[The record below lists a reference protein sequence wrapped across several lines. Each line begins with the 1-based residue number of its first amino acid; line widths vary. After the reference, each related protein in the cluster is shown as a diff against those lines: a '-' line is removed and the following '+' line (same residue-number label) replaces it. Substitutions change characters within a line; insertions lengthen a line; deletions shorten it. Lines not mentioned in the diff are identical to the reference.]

1 MMKPITF
8 QNLKQIKKMSLNEL
22 NRWALSLYASGMQ
35 DGIEESEKDLVAEI
49 SDEKLLEILLSV
61 KGIGPKRADEVMEK
75 IMKEDIKA

>member
-1 MMKPITF
+1 MMKPVTF

-61 KGIGPKRADEVMEK
+61 KGIGPKRADEVMKK
-75 IMKEDIKA
+75 IMKEDTKA

>member
-1 MMKPITF
+1 
-8 QNLKQIKKMSLNEL
+8 MSLNEL

-61 KGIGPKRADEVMEK
+61 KGIGPKRADEVMK
-75 IMKEDIKA
+75 

>member
-35 DGIEESEKDLVAEI
+35 DGIEESEKDVVAEI

-61 KGIGPKRADEVMEK
+61 KGIGSKRADEVMKK
-75 IMKEDIKA
+75 IMKEDTKA

>member
-8 QNLKQIKKMSLNEL
+8 QNLKQIKKMSLNEF

-61 KGIGPKRADEVMEK
+61 KGIGPKRADEVMKK
-75 IMKEDIKA
+75 IMKEDTKA